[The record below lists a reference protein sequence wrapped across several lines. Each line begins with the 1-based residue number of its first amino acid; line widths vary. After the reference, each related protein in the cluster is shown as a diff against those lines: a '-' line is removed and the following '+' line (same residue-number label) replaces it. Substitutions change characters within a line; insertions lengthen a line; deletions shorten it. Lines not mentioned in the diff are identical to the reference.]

1 MVKDAAKKK
10 KERQDDIEAKKRV
23 KAKIEADKE
32 ARRQKAE
39 MEKAKRAGQTPVSYQ
54 ASEPGPPAASSS
66 SKPASSYTETRMR
79 FQTPKGNIM
88 KTFPATTTLFEVAS
102 ALNQENGIEL
112 QVFVQNFPKKIFN
125 SEFFGDNLKELGLVP
140 SATLIVQ

>member
-1 MVKDAAKKK
+1 
-10 KERQDDIEAKKRV
+10 
-23 KAKIEADKE
+23 
-32 ARRQKAE
+32 
-39 MEKAKRAGQTPVSYQ
+39 
-54 ASEPGPPAASSS
+54 
-66 SKPASSYTETRMR
+66 
-79 FQTPKGNIM
+79 M